1 MILDGD
7 DGENDEILKKHC
19 LPWLG
24 GRDMQSQIDEKSKKV
39 SPTAPR

>member
-7 DGENDEILKKHC
+7 GGENDEILKKQC

-24 GRDMQSQIDEKSKKV
+24 GTDKQSQIDEFSKKV